1 MGLLPERE
9 SNKNQYENP
18 EEASALSIER
28 KEVATPVPVHFKA
41 QVTDDKGNK
50 LISTPETTK
59 ADIVIPE
66 IDKETL
72 ELKVKNGKIE
82 ESSVWSA
89 AYWLRLLKK
98 SIYFGWKV
106 LFDRQSLSLKR

>member
-9 SNKNQYENP
+9 PKKNQYENID
-18 EEASALSIER
+18 EASPLNIER
-28 KEVATPVPVHFKA
+28 KEVITPVPTQFKA

-50 LISTPETTK
+50 LITTPDENK
-59 ADIVIPE
+59 VDIIIPE

-72 ELKVKNGKIE
+72 EVKTKGNIE

-89 AYWLRLLKK
+89 GYWLRIFKK
-98 SIYFGWKV
+98 AVYFGWKV
-106 LFDRQSLSLKR
+106 LFDAKHASY

>member
-9 SNKNQYENP
+9 PIKNKYENP
-18 EEASALSIER
+18 DEASSLNIER
-28 KEVATPVPVHFKA
+28 KEVVTPIPTQFKA

-50 LISTPETTK
+50 LITTPQSAK

-66 IDKETL
+66 VNKETL
-72 ELKVKNGKIE
+72 ESRIKDGNIE

-89 AYWLRLLKK
+89 GYWLRIFKK
-98 SIYFGWKV
+98 AIFFGWEI
-106 LFDRQSLSLKR
+106 LFDKK